1 MRLSEFINHNA
12 VTEGVNDPHTFKA
25 VFMAG
30 SPGAGKTTIARKLFA
45 GTGLRPLNVDR
56 FWQLYQAKGL
66 EPDYDEFWK
75 KYQQQDEMYVAG
87 RLGLLIDGTAKN
99 PTKMEA
105 VKQKLEDLGY
115 ETAMV
120 FVNTDLETAVHR
132 AEQRAQKTGPD
143 QGREIDYGFIK
154 DAWTRTQQALG
165 NYQSMFG
172 NNFFIVDNN
181 LDEPPTLDYAE
192 SQLRQ
197 WMSKPPRSPI
207 ARKWMEHERT
217 TEK

>member
-1 MRLSEFINHNA
+1 MRLSEFINHNP
-12 VTEGVNDPHTFKA
+12 VTEGVNDPHIFKA

-30 SPGAGKTTIARKLFA
+30 SPGAGKTTIARKLFG
-45 GTGLRPLNVDR
+45 GTGLKALNVDR

-105 VKQKLEDLGY
+105 VKEKLELLGY

-120 FVNTDLETAVHR
+120 FVNTDLETAVRR
-132 AEQRAQKTGPD
+132 AEQRAQKPGPD
-143 QGREIDYGFIK
+143 QGRELDVDFIR
-154 DAWTRTQQALG
+154 DAWSRTQQALG

-192 SQLRQ
+192 GQLRQ
-197 WMSKPPRSPI
+197 WLSKPPRSPV
-207 ARKWMEHERT
+207 ARRWIEQQSDKYR
-217 TEK
+217 